1 MKKLVLLIIKIIEFF
16 EFKNSK
22 LDQANPNHKILE
34 AISIDSIF
42 NIKTDT
48 GFSPIALCNRTQP
61 YDIWE
66 LETEDGLQLSGADHH
81 IVFDQYLNQKMIS
94 ELQIGNLIIS
104 IYGVSRVS
112 KVIKTTNICT
122 MLDFSLADFNH
133 RYWTN
138 GILSHNTVMS
148 GLFIAWYLVFHTD
161 KNVLAVANIAS
172 TTKEVL
178 DKIKSVLENL
188 PFFLKPGCVSNNV
201 MSMKYDNGCRLIG
214 RTTTKNTGIGFTIH
228 VLYIDEFAHINASYL
243 DFFYRAIYPTISA
256 SKNSKIIITSTPNGM
271 NRFYEIYMDAMNH
284 NNEYV
289 PLRVDWWQVP
299 GRDDEWKRS
308 TIANLGSEEDFNQE
322 YGLQFF
328 SSDKLLLQSKD
339 LKKIF
344 ALRTQYVIPEWAQTP
359 TTLDLLHGLTVH
371 PNFSKLTLDNIKND
385 KNYYVFSIDTAD
397 GLNRDYSVI
406 NIFKFIA
413 LPLKML
419 TPVKDFIKNETDI
432 FSLVQVATFRTNTK
446 DINQYCNS
454 LEYLLYTVF
463 NTDKVRLLVELNH
476 KGEYVMD
483 KIMKHESYWSGLLV
497 FSKHTESAQHLK
509 PGLKLTTTNKIKF
522 CERFKYLTAV
532 NKILPNEFKT
542 VHELGAFGRTANGT
556 YRSQSGN
563 DDLAMTCV
571 NSAAFFESPNFFELA
586 NDELDKQ
593 SPEYMAEI
601 YLNFL
606 NKVYLSKESNYD
618 FEMINSMNGSGSART
633 GNASHRLDENYI
645 DNHKLTL
652 QNFYGNTD

>member
-1 MKKLVLLIIKIIEFF
+1 MKDFITNSGGTSKLKLSNLDPENNAIWTSEKINQLLEDFENGVIDIKTIKNSPFKDNDPAWKKANLVFEYTPEELDEIRKCKADPVYFASRHAQVMQEQGIEQIRLRDYQEEIIKS
-16 EFKNSK
+16 FKDNR
-22 LDQANPNHKILE
+22 
-34 AISIDSIF
+34 F
-42 NIKTDT
+42 NCLMA
-48 GFSPIALCNRTQP
+48 SR
-61 YDIWE
+61 
-66 LETEDGLQLSGADHH
+66 
-81 IVFDQYLNQKMIS
+81 
-94 ELQIGNLIIS
+94 QIG
-104 IYGVSRVS
+104 
-112 KVIKTTNICT
+112 K
-122 MLDFSLADFNH
+122 
-133 RYWTN
+133 
-138 GILSHNTVMS
+138 TVMS

-188 PFFLKPGCVSNNV
+188 PFFLKPGCISNNV

-371 PNFSKLTLDNIKND
+371 PNFSKLTLDDIKND
-385 KNYYVFSIDTAD
+385 QNYYIFSIDTAD

-419 TPVKDFIKNETDI
+419 TPVKEFIKNETDI

-483 KIMKHESYWSGLLV
+483 KIMKHEAYWSGLLV

-542 VHELGAFGRTANGT
+542 VHELGAFGRTSNGT

-606 NKVYLSKESNYD
+606 NEVYLSKESNYD